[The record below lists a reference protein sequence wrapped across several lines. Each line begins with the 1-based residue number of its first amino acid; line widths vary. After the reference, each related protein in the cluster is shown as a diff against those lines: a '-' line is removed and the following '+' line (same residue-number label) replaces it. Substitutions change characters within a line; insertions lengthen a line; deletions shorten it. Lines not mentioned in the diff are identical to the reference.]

1 MLATF
6 GLERIES
13 GLHRDT
19 VSATDVA
26 AFLEQAQPNDVDT
39 LVRDGMGSALDGLH
53 HRLHEQEL
61 ATDTR
66 TVGTVAAV
74 LPTRLHLHQRV
85 NPEFQGT
92 RHANRV

>member
-26 AFLEQAQPNDVDT
+26 TFLEQAQTDDVNT
-39 LVRDGMGSALDGLH
+39 LVRDGMSLALDGLH
-53 HRLHEQEL
+53 QRLHEQEL

-66 TVGTVAAV
+66 TVGTVAAG
-74 LPTRLHLHQRV
+74 LPTRLYLHQRV
-85 NPEFQGT
+85 NPEFQVT
-92 RHANRV
+92 LHANRV

>member
-26 AFLEQAQPNDVDT
+26 AFLERAQADDVNT

-66 TVGTVAAV
+66 TVGAVAQG
-74 LPTRLHLHQRV
+74 LPTRLYLHQRV
-85 NPEFQGT
+85 NPEFQQT